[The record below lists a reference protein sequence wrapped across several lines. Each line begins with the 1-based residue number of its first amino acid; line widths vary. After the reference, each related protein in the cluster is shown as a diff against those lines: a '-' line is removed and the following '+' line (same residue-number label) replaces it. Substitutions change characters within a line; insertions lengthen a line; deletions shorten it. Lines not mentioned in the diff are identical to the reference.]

1 MSLYNKYRPTT
12 FDDVAGNTNTV
23 NSLKSVFTKKEIPH
37 AFLMTGPTG
46 CGKTTIA
53 RIIAKELGAEE
64 DNYIEINTADFRGI
78 DMVRDLRRQAQYKP
92 IGGGAKVWL
101 LDECHKLSNDA
112 QNGILKLLED
122 APSHAYF
129 IFATTNPE
137 KLLKTLKGRCSQ
149 FTVDLLAEKD
159 MFRLLR
165 KVVKSENENMPKAV
179 YEQITKSAQGH
190 VRNALQILEQVI
202 NVEEDSRLEMAKRQE
217 QTENESIELCRML
230 ISGAGWK
237 KIANVLQ
244 SLKKQ
249 NEDAE
254 SIRRHVLGYAQ
265 AVLLKE
271 DNQQAAAVIEAFW
284 EPTYNVGF
292 PGLVFSCYESIKA

>member
-1 MSLYNKYRPTT
+1 
-12 FDDVAGNTNTV
+12 
-23 NSLKSVFTKKEIPH
+23 
-37 AFLMTGPTG
+37 
-46 CGKTTIA
+46 
-53 RIIAKELGAEE
+53 
-64 DNYIEINTADFRGI
+64 
-78 DMVRDLRRQAQYKP
+78 
-92 IGGGAKVWL
+92 
-101 LDECHKLSNDA
+101 
-112 QNGILKLLED
+112 
-122 APSHAYF
+122 
-129 IFATTNPE
+129 
-137 KLLKTLKGRCSQ
+137 
-149 FTVDLLAEKD
+149 
-159 MFRLLR
+159 
-165 KVVKSENENMPKAV
+165 
-179 YEQITKSAQGH
+179 
-190 VRNALQILEQVI
+190 LQILEQVI

-217 QTENESIELCRML
+217 QTENESIELCRLL

-292 PGLVFSCYESIKA
+292 PGLVYSCYESIKS